1 MITGQMRP
9 MAHHPHAMA
18 HGLASL
24 GRGGDSML
32 VHMSPHEVSGL
43 QRLALASGGSLT
55 INPNTGLVEAG
66 WLSKLLPLI
75 GGFALDAFAPEFAA
89 ANPLLISGGT
99 ALVDKAMGA
108 SWGEAANAGFQMYG
122 GLKGGQSLQK
132 MGMPAAVAPSISP
145 DMLAE
150 QQAAAVNPVATGP
163 VMNDPSALTSS
174 SSSAIPET
182 PQPQV
187 TAGGLDIT
195 NPAANGF
202 SSPPVAG
209 YPSPSVPTHG
219 SMMAGLGKFMSN
231 PVDAA
236 KQFYQG
242 LGNSQMARSAAMMG
256 GISGITGTMDAY
268 NLAQMGAMPST
279 TGQSEW
285 YVPAPGQK
293 SLFRKGTINPNVAKY
308 GYLPQGE
315 SYYID
320 QGWNPGVYTSTPPGT
335 YVTKTGMKA
344 GGLASIKRF
353 DGGGTTMGTDQ
364 AALQQMNDYYK
375 DQLAQFQNMPTQ
387 MNLPP
392 PSPDAMNA
400 YLAHTSQMIAPATGG
415 PTGSTSGAG
424 GGAGGGSGGTGA
436 TGWHWS
442 NGATGGTGTGTS
454 GAFGPGG
461 KYNMNGIDTGSGG
474 TNIGGGGTSG
484 SSYGWTPP
492 TTPTTPQTPS
502 ATDPL
507 SQLQDIKVTAQKQYP
522 KVPWKNRIINMG
534 ENMALNMALPGLG
547 TVRGLY
553 QSWNSPSSNKL
564 RDVLGIPDYM
574 GMQNDDPSAAT
585 DYRVPIVDTTQQYID
600 DTASKVPLTDNY
612 TYNPS
617 LDTLPSNYN
626 YGLGTNDLSTP
637 SGSKMMDAA
646 RGGQIHHMAH
656 GGIADLMPTYAAGGK
671 LLRGSGDG
679 MSDSIPAVIEGQ
691 KPQRAALADGEFV
704 VPADVVSHLG
714 NGSTEA
720 GSRKLYQMMDKIR
733 YARTGNKK
741 QGKQINPNKYLPV

>member
-1 MITGQMRP
+1 MRP
-9 MAHHPHAMA
+9 TAHHPHAMA

-75 GGFALDAFAPEFAA
+75 GGFALDAFAPDFAA
-89 ANPLLISGGT
+89 AHPFLISGGT

-122 GLKGGQSLQK
+122 GLKAGQSLEK
-132 MGMPAAVAPSISP
+132 MGMPAAIGSSTPELS
-145 DMLAE
+145 LAE
-150 QQAAAVNPVATGP
+150 NDGSPTGLNTAVSKAIMNPEFSSQPLSPLSSGLPEYQASTMPMGQITGESLVP
-163 VMNDPSALTSS
+163 NSS
-174 SSSAIPET
+174 SIGSSLAT
-182 PQPQV
+182 PSTTP
-187 TAGGLDIT
+187 
-195 NPAANGF
+195 
-202 SSPPVAG
+202 
-209 YPSPSVPTHG
+209 VPTHG
-219 SMMAGLGKFMSN
+219 SMLAGLGKFMSH

-236 KQFYQG
+236 GQFYQG
-242 LGNSQMARSAAMMG
+242 LGNSPMARSAAMMG
-256 GISGITGTMDAY
+256 GISGISGTMDAY

-353 DGGGTTMGTDQ
+353 DEGGTTMGTDQ

-375 DQLAQFQNMPTQ
+375 NQLAQSQNMPTQ

-424 GGAGGGSGGTGA
+424 GGSGGTGSTGA
-436 TGWHWS
+436 TGWHWP

-474 TNIGGGGTSG
+474 SSGGGGGTSG
-484 SSYGWTPP
+484 SSYGGGSTSSNSNASNPFAGITNAIGNSFIGDYAVMHP
-492 TTPTTPQTPS
+492 GITNALISSIPGIGPLYS
-502 ATDPL
+502 AYNLATDPPNFIRNLLGMPTQQL
-507 SQLQDIKVTAQKQYP
+507 SHLTNNKTPAANTLRQLLKHAPTDSVGADRANGSLAGGANGLDLGGPGGGGGGGGI
-522 KVPWKNRIINMG
+522 
-534 ENMALNMALPGLG
+534 LPALG
-547 TVRGLY
+547 TVTVG
-553 QSWNSPSSNKL
+553 
-564 RDVLGIPDYM
+564 
-574 GMQNDDPSAAT
+574 
-585 DYRVPIVDTTQQYID
+585 
-600 DTASKVPLTDNY
+600 
-612 TYNPS
+612 
-617 LDTLPSNYN
+617 
-626 YGLGTNDLSTP
+626 DLEP
-637 SGSKMMDAA
+637 MAH
-646 RGGQIHHMAH
+646 GGAIHRMAH
-656 GGIADLMPTYAAGGK
+656 GGIADLTPTYAAGGK
-671 LLRGSGDG
+671 LLRGGGDG
-679 MSDSIPAVIEGQ
+679 MSDSIPAVIGGQ